1 MTEAISIG
9 GLKLVTG
16 HERYINDF
24 KLAFCLIFFFQALI
38 NLVANAL
45 TTLSKSY
52 VAQKENEKTFV
63 CLSVL
68 FFPSVDSIWLSE
80 TC

>member
-24 KLAFCLIFFFQALI
+24 KLAFCLIFFFQALMI
-38 NLVANAL
+38 ENKF
-45 TTLSKSY
+45 SRKSFDNF
-52 VAQKENEKTFV
+52 K
-63 CLSVL
+63 
-68 FFPSVDSIWLSE
+68 
-80 TC
+80 

>member
-9 GLKLVTG
+9 GLKLVAG

-38 NLVANAL
+38 I
-45 TTLSKSY
+45 
-52 VAQKENEKTFV
+52 ENKFSRK
-63 CLSVL
+63 C
-68 FFPSVDSIWLSE
+68 FDNFK
-80 TC
+80 